1 MPVRGIRGATTVS
14 ADQPDLVLD
23 ATRDLLLAICQA
35 NPSLHPADLASAWF
49 TTTPDLVST
58 YPARAARESLGWT
71 GVPLMCTQEIP
82 VPNGLP
88 RCIRVL
94 LHWNTDLAQAEINHV
109 YQNEAVRLR
118 PDLVQANNK

>member
-35 NPSLHPADLASAWF
+35 NPSLHPEDLASAWF

-58 YPARAARESLGWT
+58 YPARAARESLGWAM
-71 GVPLMCTQEIP
+71 VPLMCTQEIP

-88 RCIRVL
+88 RCVRVL
-94 LHWNTDLAQAEINHV
+94 LHWNTDLAQSEIKHI
-109 YQNEAVRLR
+109 YLNEAVRLR
-118 PDLVQANNK
+118 PDLVQANNQ